1 MNKQKCN
8 TVCTVWSLEMNTI
21 NTFKYYT
28 TTNSVVVPYEI
39 CIKLKCFKL
48 KKKTHM
54 LVAIRSSHPVQEC
67 WWGGSDPVAKPN
79 IGPWLGSKW
88 SPDTARDAAD
98 VANTCEHP
106 TGPEAPS
113 STAAQKNQPAGPT
126 DPGRAHRPRQGPHEL
141 HKTKGNKS
149 SCNWVK
155 LSVRLGNAGVDLN

>member
-21 NTFKYYT
+21 NTLKYYT
-28 TTNSVVVPYEI
+28 TTHSVVVPYEI
-39 CIKLKCFKL
+39 CIKLKCFKF
-48 KKKTHM
+48 KKKPHM
-54 LVAIRSSHPVQEC
+54 LVAIRSSHPVQER
-67 WWGGSDPVAKPN
+67 WWDPVAKPN

-88 SPDTARDAAD
+88 SPDTAMDAAD

-106 TGPEAPS
+106 TSLEGPKQRCGTEE
-113 STAAQKNQPAGPT
+113 PACG
-126 DPGRAHRPRQGPHEL
+126 AHRPRHGPHEL

-155 LSVRLGNAGVDLN
+155 LSIRLGNTSVDLN